1 MATKHINDELWH
13 RIEVLTV
20 RANARQNLIRPVKE
34 ADVLHLVLQR
44 GLELLTDD
52 DLLQLG
58 KYRRPIGFVLRRPG
72 MEMLKLDSRAE
83 LTGDEISAIQKL
95 AADSSRTDI

>member
-58 KYRRPIGFVLRRPG
+58 QVPPAHRICAASAGHG
-72 MEMLKLDSRAE
+72 DAE
-83 LTGDEISAIQKL
+83 AGHTEYG
-95 AADSSRTDI
+95 